1 MKDSSLGSFLQQL
14 RKENQLTQ
22 KELASQLHVT
32 DKAVSKWERDL
43 SAPDISLLIPLA
55 QILGVSTTEL
65 LQGRRMADPPQA
77 ETESSVAEAL
87 RYSDRQVRHRLRRLW
102 AHALLL
108 FSALCLL
115 AAGICL
121 LCDFCLSGRLSWSL
135 IVLLSLALA
144 WVVTVPLFQAKV
156 HRVRACFLALSLALI
171 PYLLGLWTLLP
182 LPLPFTLATAAVSL
196 AGLWAAYGVCR
207 KLRHRPW
214 RAAGAV
220 LLLTIPVSFLIDS
233 LFPALLSPP
242 VQAFPTPEA
251 GFSALTTLLLAL
263 ACLGID
269 YARTHHTPPGHKRTS
284 ALPGKPGR
292 ALAPSWHP
300 HGQQI
305 TPCTP
310 WRALLSRCR

>member
-220 LLLTIPVSFLIDS
+220 LLLTSPVSFLIDS

-269 YARTHHTPPGHKRTS
+269 YARTHHTPP
-284 ALPGKPGR
+284 A
-292 ALAPSWHP
+292 
-300 HGQQI
+300 
-305 TPCTP
+305 
-310 WRALLSRCR
+310 

>member
-1 MKDSSLGSFLQQL
+1 
-14 RKENQLTQ
+14 
-22 KELASQLHVT
+22 
-32 DKAVSKWERDL
+32 
-43 SAPDISLLIPLA
+43 
-55 QILGVSTTEL
+55 
-65 LQGRRMADPPQA
+65 MADPPQA

-214 RAAGAV
+214 AGRWSRSPAHHSRKFPHR
-220 LLLTIPVSFLIDS
+220 LPVSR
-233 LFPALLSPP
+233 PAVPACPGLS
-242 VQAFPTPEA
+242 TPEA

>member
-233 LFPALLSPP
+233 LFPALLLSLIHISE
-242 VQAFPTPEA
+242 PTRR
-251 GFSALTTLLLAL
+251 S
-263 ACLGID
+263 
-269 YARTHHTPPGHKRTS
+269 
-284 ALPGKPGR
+284 
-292 ALAPSWHP
+292 
-300 HGQQI
+300 
-305 TPCTP
+305 
-310 WRALLSRCR
+310 